1 MFFRKTLVAIL
12 IGLAFQGIMAA
23 KDGWWPEQ
31 STPEIILV
39 CPNPSLPA
47 ECNLLQ
53 SLSGLAAKSVNER
66 SGNEGVWVRTFNDN
80 YETYLRSLVKRTKV
94 KVKTIPDVWA
104 LLSRLA
110 VNDVV
115 RGYVLYDSGN
125 PVSLNIA
132 TTRAG
137 LLHAVLVEKSIQSRV
152 DSMGLECLFD
162 ASGGITEKEN
172 FESIRSVLNRRL
184 LVLSSPEIFNNRDL
198 AIAHDAVVHYGVDS
212 LLMDILEWVEPLSP
226 VVGWNEGLESGHIR
240 PCTEYGLINTVSD
253 FCVNLPMLSCAD
265 SGRERVVF
273 RKLDPGSI
281 EWNSDRRFHSFV
293 MSDGDNLQWTM
304 GGFVSSKE
312 YWCSRY
318 NSWIPMSFT
327 TCAVNLS
334 MTAIDPLAALVA
346 GQQAD
351 VSVIEYGGGYYYP
364 DLFACRRGNARERLL
379 RSLAK
384 EVNIHMK
391 RTGISVLAFICMDI
405 FSDAA
410 MQSYRIFAEEIDGLL
425 GILTLQYSPYNYGRG
440 KTLWV
445 KGKDGSYVPVCSA
458 RYQIWANLDIPGS
471 GSPQKVA
478 MDINKDV
485 LSSDA
490 PDMAW
495 TIVHAWS
502 RYNKDVNGDILDARQ
517 DDRNA
522 SRGVPAVYWGTRFLD
537 PEVRVVSVEEL
548 LWRMRMAHD
557 PAGTKKMI
565 DTKTNKS
572 K

>member
-1 MFFRKTLVAIL
+1 
-12 IGLAFQGIMAA
+12 
-23 KDGWWPEQ
+23 
-31 STPEIILV
+31 
-39 CPNPSLPA
+39 
-47 ECNLLQ
+47 
-53 SLSGLAAKSVNER
+53 
-66 SGNEGVWVRTFNDN
+66 
-80 YETYLRSLVKRTKV
+80 
-94 KVKTIPDVWA
+94 
-104 LLSRLA
+104 
-110 VNDVV
+110 
-115 RGYVLYDSGN
+115 
-125 PVSLNIA
+125 
-132 TTRAG
+132 
-137 LLHAVLVEKSIQSRV
+137 
-152 DSMGLECLFD
+152 
-162 ASGGITEKEN
+162 
-172 FESIRSVLNRRL
+172 
-184 LVLSSPEIFNNRDL
+184 
-198 AIAHDAVVHYGVDS
+198 
-212 LLMDILEWVEPLSP
+212 
-226 VVGWNEGLESGHIR
+226 
-240 PCTEYGLINTVSD
+240 
-253 FCVNLPMLSCAD
+253 
-265 SGRERVVF
+265 
-273 RKLDPGSI
+273 
-281 EWNSDRRFHSFV
+281 
-293 MSDGDNLQWTM
+293 
-304 GGFVSSKE
+304 
-312 YWCSRY
+312 
-318 NSWIPMSFT
+318 
-327 TCAVNLS
+327 
-334 MTAIDPLAALVA
+334 
-346 GQQAD
+346 
-351 VSVIEYGGGYYYP
+351 
-364 DLFACRRGNARERLL
+364 
-379 RSLAK
+379 
-384 EVNIHMK
+384 
-391 RTGISVLAFICMDI
+391 
-405 FSDAA
+405 